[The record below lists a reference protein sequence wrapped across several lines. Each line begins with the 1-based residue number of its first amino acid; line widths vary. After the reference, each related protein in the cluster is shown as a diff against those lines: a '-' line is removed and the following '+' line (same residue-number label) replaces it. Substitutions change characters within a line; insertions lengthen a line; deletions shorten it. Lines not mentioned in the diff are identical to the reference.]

1 MQGTP
6 KQKTKCTPKANF
18 PKCPLAVGVSP
29 DRNSRNENINKNSVS
44 HEMYSRKGF
53 FAGQRNIQIK

>member
-6 KQKTKCTPKANF
+6 KQKSKCMPKTNF
-18 PKCPLAVGVSP
+18 RRCHLTVRVSP

-44 HEMYSRKGF
+44 HEMYSRKRF
-53 FAGQRNIQIK
+53 FTGHMNIQIK